1 MRGEWRKNRER
12 GGGAREAARRIKLP
26 ASLTL
31 KILPP
36 PKNVVSETRMMLF
49 AIVTNLG
56 PRMAHTVDTLPIV

>member
-1 MRGEWRKNRER
+1 MQEKRRKK
-12 GGGAREAARRIKLP
+12 GDVP
-26 ASLTL
+26 ASLTW

-56 PRMAHTVDTLPIV
+56 PRMLHTVDTSPVI